1 MNTQEKYNEL
11 MEAAE
16 ERMNIIGQ
24 NGNDGLVYEEPSQ
37 YQKDLQ
43 KYYSKIGLDV
53 VSDVAFPKEE
63 NKYKVKCK
71 GVEIDVYDVLWAF
84 DVINPA
90 IQHAIKKLL
99 KGGERGYKDE
109 SQDYKEAVQSINR
122 AIELIKE

>member
-71 GVEIDVYDVLWAF
+71 GADIDVYDVLTAF
-84 DVINPA
+84 KVTNPA

-99 KGGERGYKDE
+99 KGGARGYKNE
-109 SQDYKEAVQSINR
+109 EQDYNEAVQSINR
-122 AIELIKE
+122 GIELIK